1 MWGRYSYFTRRPKV
15 GVPRDPD
22 GLHRPVVIEGR
33 TISRTFWGQ
42 RWCAHF
48 ESMADYENRLPRGRT
63 YVRNGS
69 VYHLEIGPGK
79 ISAKVAGSDL
89 YNVTFDVAPLPLDK
103 WGAILGRCRGH
114 VATILDL
121 LRGTFPPHVMEAVCD
136 PALGLFP
143 LPHEMTYRCSCPD
156 WASMCKHIAAI
167 IYGVASRLDSEPE
180 LLFLLRRVDPNELLL
195 GSVED
200 LAGPAGD
207 DSLEGSDLG
216 AIFGVE
222 LADPG
227 PAPAPPSG
235 PAPAPAAP
243 GAPVKAARPS
253 DDELVERIK
262 KLSELKK
269 TMSPPAAPGKKPG
282 PAPKARKAPK
292 APGTRPAPLP
302 KPPAIFPDRPA
313 VVSPEEA
320 PAAPESPP
328 VPPNSDA
335 ADAAAAGNVRVKRKY
350 TRKAAPVPPNSDAAD
365 AAPAGNVRVKRKYT
379 RKAAPVPPNS
389 DAADAAAAGNVRVK
403 RKYTRK
409 AAPVPPNSDAA
420 DAAAAGNVRVKR
432 KYTRKAAPPDAPAHR
447 TSKTEAKAAPKA
459 PGRPVSRAV
468 PKAGSRPTVFRK
480 GVKNL
485 PAKTDK
491 AIEDAVA
498 AVQQANEARNAA
510 LEAARAEAASRT
522 PKKMGRPSTAAQSAA
537 RAAAAERQI
546 AAAFAGER
554 PAGGDEDRGKKPPAG
569 PGRGR
574 PNAAEAGRRERAAA
588 ERKDGVLGQ
597 LMEGVDVDE
606 IVDHA
611 RGRKHG
617 APVVAP
623 PGSGAGRGRP
633 RKKS

>member
-1 MWGRYSYFTRRPKV
+1 MWRRYSYFTRKPKV

-22 GLHRPVVIEGR
+22 GRYRPVAIEGR

-114 VATILDL
+114 IATILDL

-200 LAGPAGD
+200 LAGPAGSGD

-227 PAPAPPSG
+227 PAPAPAPPSG

-243 GAPVKAARPS
+243 GAPVKAARPG

-282 PAPKARKAPK
+282 PAPKAPK

-328 VPPNSDA
+328 VPPN
-335 ADAAAAGNVRVKRKY
+335 DAAAAAPAGIVRVKRKY
-350 TRKAAPVPPNSDAAD
+350 TRKAAPVPPNSDA
-365 AAPAGNVRVKRKYT
+365 
-379 RKAAPVPPNS
+379 
-389 DAADAAAAGNVRVK
+389 
-403 RKYTRK
+403 
-409 AAPVPPNSDAA
+409 
-420 DAAAAGNVRVKR
+420 AAAAGNVRVKR
-432 KYTRKAAPPDAPAHR
+432 KYTRKAAPPDAPAPR

-468 PKAGSRPTVFRK
+468 PKADSRPSAYRK

-510 LEAARAEAASRT
+510 REAARAGAASRT
-522 PKKMGRPSTAAQSAA
+522 PKKMGRPTTAAQAAA

-546 AAAFAGER
+546 AAVFAGELPAGGG
-554 PAGGDEDRGKKPPAG
+554 PAGGDEDQGKKPPAR

-588 ERKDGVLGQ
+588 ERKDGVLGR
-597 LMEGVDVDE
+597 LMEGIDVDE
-606 IVDHA
+606 IIDQA
-611 RGRKHG
+611 RARRHG
-617 APVVAP
+617 APVVTP
-623 PGSGAGRGRP
+623 PSSGAGRGRP